1 MNAEEAL
8 NDEDLN
14 LLDSL
19 FAAFNADFQHK
30 YEISI
35 KYLCYLK
42 EPELVLTDSKSRR
55 VIGYLKDQSEDND
68 ELIKLISENKNIIE
82 IFINSLAYYLEEL
95 KTYLSSYSK
104 SCKIKLSEENEG
116 KCLEKFDFV
125 QEMIILTRNL
135 TNKSK
140 SLCYKFHDN
149 HLSQTIFDYLSD
161 DDLVKRLFK
170 FKQRSSLNIRQIG
183 LEFLLGLL
191 GVLLN
196 ISYIADYRKKD
207 FEELKATE
215 KLLKFVE
222 YIKSNE
228 NSRLLVYVTLTNI
241 VNEHDIET
249 AFDTKQTIEDL
260 IRLIRVGAD
269 KIKSKDN
276 LKRIRVDVDF
286 DEEIEIFE
294 EICIIND
301 DWNILDL
308 LLALYRL
315 AINDNLKLVIYQ
327 NYNIKDELEKI
338 LLFGNDAEK
347 EYVAKLLWQLCFDK
361 TVAKELQETETLINC
376 IRSISDRNIIS
387 KRKNL
392 KKYCLGIIWSVS
404 KFVQNSNVNQLSR
417 DAAAMMFRSLL
428 PNLNL
433 KEAAFQK
440 DTQSTQQPLLLQSA
454 VLSKGKHIM
463 ISYNAQSRD
472 ECLKI
477 KAALEKLGH
486 TIWIDVE
493 DICGSSLEAMAGAIE
508 NSKCVRFL
516 YRLIS

>member
-1 MNAEEAL
+1 MNTDDAL

-19 FAAFNADFQHK
+19 FAPFNADIQHK
-30 YEISI
+30 YKISI
-35 KYLCYLK
+35 NYLCYLK
-42 EPELVLTDSKSRR
+42 EPELVLTDSKSHR

-68 ELIKLISENKNIIE
+68 ELIKFILEKKNVIG

-104 SCKIKLSEENEG
+104 TCKVKLSEEHEQ

-125 QEMIILTRNL
+125 QEMIILIRNL

-149 HLSQTIFDYLSD
+149 HLSQTLCDYFND
-161 DDLVKRLFK
+161 DDLVRRLFK
-170 FKQRSSLNIRQIG
+170 FKQRSSMNIKQIG

-196 ISYIADYRKKD
+196 ISYIADYRRKD
-207 FEELKATE
+207 FEDLKATE

-222 YIKSNE
+222 YVKTYDNA
-228 NSRLLVYVTLTNI
+228 RLLVYVILTNI

-249 AFDTKQTIEDL
+249 AFDTKQAIEDL
-260 IRLIRVGAD
+260 VRLISIGAD

-294 EICIIND
+294 EICLIND

-338 LLFGNDAEK
+338 LLFGNDTEK
-347 EYVAKLLWQLCFDK
+347 EYVAKLMWQLCFDK
-361 TVAKELQETETLINC
+361 TVAKELQEAETLINC
-376 IRSISDRNIIS
+376 IRSISDRNITS

-404 KFVQNSNVNQLSR
+404 KFVQNADVNQLSR

-433 KEAAFQK
+433 KEAADQNN
-440 DTQSTQQPLLLQSA
+440 TQPQQQPLLLTSSTA
-454 VLSKGKHIM
+454 NKGKHIM

-472 ECLKI
+472 DCLKI
-477 KAALEKLGH
+477 KASLEKLGH
-486 TIWIDVE
+486 IIW
-493 DICGSSLEAMAGAIE
+493 
-508 NSKCVRFL
+508 
-516 YRLIS
+516 